1 MGKHERP
8 QELMGK
14 HSKSPAAKKSK
25 SDYSEAAEAMKFGAG
40 KADPPASA
48 GRGYKR
54 TVARDV

>member
-1 MGKHERP
+1 
-8 QELMGK
+8 MGK
-14 HSKSPAAKKSK
+14 HSKSPTAKSK